1 LPDRQFFD
9 TDLNQMKRFQLSLFK
24 HLLKK
29 SLKKTTPCILL
40 ALTHCGYGLPSPVFP
55 PGAGLD
61 EDLGTEIRH
70 RRQWV
75 WLGSDL
81 GQIRSIQVDL
91 SRTPEAALI
100 MRHLPNLSEW
110 SLEVQ
115 LRVSK
120 PDASEKIDRFIN
132 ESLKL
137 SKLNQSEPVFS
148 SAKIEGVILEQV
160 TLTIDEK
167 TKP

>member
-1 LPDRQFFD
+1 MR
-9 TDLNQMKRFQLSLFK
+9 RFQFNLFK
-24 HLLKK
+24 KTAPCFLLF
-29 SLKKTTPCILL
+29 
-40 ALTHCGYGLPSPVFP
+40 LTHCGYGLPSPVYP
-55 PGAGLD
+55 PGAGAD

-91 SRTPEAALI
+91 SRTPEATLI
-100 MRHLPNLSEW
+100 ERHLPNLSEW

-120 PDASEKIDRFIN
+120 LDATEKIDQFIN

-137 SKLNQSEPVFS
+137 SKLNQDEPVFS
-148 SAKIEGVILEQV
+148 SAKVAGVILEKV
-160 TLTIDEK
+160 TLTTEEK
-167 TKP
+167 AKP